1 MQRFDENGQEYWLEV
16 PEVAINEWG
25 FRTDAAVIGEEYK
38 AHADTPA
45 QTNKKELEKLV
56 YGAATQEEVTAKRK
70 AKALPFG
77 GRINPF
83 AHQEQALAAD
93 NRMYLQKQGTQMDY
107 NRMEVREQ
115 VLSKVELAKLLK
127 PRIEAA
133 GGNWGEAVK
142 TLQRL
147 YPDGV
152 AASQIEEVFGRLKT
166 AGSLRIV
173 KGA

>member
-1 MQRFDENGQEYWLEV
+1 MVFDEM
-16 PEVAINEWG
+16 G
-25 FRTDAAVIGEEYK
+25 FRADAAVIGAEYK
-38 AHADTPA
+38 GQADTIA
-45 QTNKKELEKLV
+45 QSHAKELDKLAMQADTLE
-56 YGAATQEEVTAKRK
+56 AAAAKRK
-70 AKALPFG
+70 GKAVPFG
-77 GRINPF
+77 GEIDPF
-83 AHQEQALAAD
+83 KHQEDTLAAA
-93 NRMYLQKQGTQMDY
+93 NTLYMPKQGQQMAY
-107 NRMEVREQ
+107 NTMEVREQ

-152 AASQIEEVFGRLKT
+152 AASHVEEVFGRLKT

>member
-1 MQRFDENGQEYWLEV
+1 M
-16 PEVAINEWG
+16 A
-25 FRTDAAVIGEEYK
+25 
-38 AHADTPA
+38 
-45 QTNKKELEKLV
+45 
-56 YGAATQEEVTAKRK
+56 
-70 AKALPFG
+70 
-77 GRINPF
+77 
-83 AHQEQALAAD
+83 
-93 NRMYLQKQGTQMDY
+93 Y
-107 NRMEVREQ
+107 NTMEVREQ

-152 AASQIEEVFGRLKT
+152 VTSQIEEVFGRLKT

-173 KGA
+173 KEA

>member
-1 MQRFDENGQEYWLEV
+1 M
-16 PEVAINEWG
+16 G
-25 FRTDAAVIGEEYK
+25 FRADAAVIGAEYK
-38 AHADTPA
+38 GQADTIA
-45 QTNKKELEKLV
+45 QSHAKELDKLAMQADTLE
-56 YGAATQEEVTAKRK
+56 AAAAKRK
-70 AKALPFG
+70 GKAVPFG
-77 GRINPF
+77 GEIDPF
-83 AHQEQALAAD
+83 KHQEDTLAAA
-93 NRMYLQKQGTQMDY
+93 NTLYMPKQGQQMAY
-107 NRMEVREQ
+107 NTMEVREQ

-152 AASQIEEVFGRLKT
+152 AASHVEEVFGRLKT